1 MESVLAQSYGNF
13 ELIVVD
19 DGSTDETAECAEL
32 IRPGHPLPAPGKP
45 GVSSARNLGLS
56 HARAELIALLD
67 SDDLWQPGKLEA
79 QVRFFNSNPQALI
92 CQTDETWIRNGR
104 RVNPKKYHK
113 KQSGDIFGVSLER
126 CMVSPSAVMFRA
138 ALLDEVG
145 HFDPALPA
153 CEDYDLWLRVSCRH
167 PVHLLPEP
175 LTIKRG
181 GHPDQLS
188 TSVAAL
194 DRYRIEAIC
203 KLLDDDVLT
212 PVQREQAL
220 AMLAQKTDIYCQGCR
235 KRNKIEEVERIRSHW
250 PAISDSTNPPGK
262 RITSG
267 EFQRSRV

>member
-19 DGSTDETAECAEL
+19 DGSTDDTADVASSFGRNVRYLRQEN
-32 IRPGHPLPAPGKP
+32 R

-56 HARAELIALLD
+56 RARAALIALLD
-67 SDDLWQPGKLEA
+67 SDDLWQPEKLEA
-79 QVRFFNSNPQALI
+79 QVRFFNANPRALI
-92 CQTDETWIRNGR
+92 CQTEETWIRNGR

-126 CMVSPSAVMFRA
+126 CMVSPSAVMFRTS
-138 ALLDEVG
+138 LLDEVG
-145 HFDPALPA
+145 HFDTALPA

-167 PVHLLPEP
+167 PVHLIPEP

-188 TSVAAL
+188 TSVASL

-203 KLLDDDVLT
+203 KLLDEDVLT
-212 PVQREQAL
+212 PVQRQQAL
-220 AMLAQKTDIYCQGCR
+220 EMLEQKAVIYCQGCR
-235 KRNKIEEVERIRSHW
+235 KRNKFEEAERIRS
-250 PAISDSTNPPGK
+250 IV
-262 RITSG
+262 
-267 EFQRSRV
+267 SRHFGDEPCL